1 VGLSV
6 SAKDECSFEQI
17 CFTGWIKRVGKTG
30 MAENIFDLI
39 RKISCANHHKQLVL
53 KNPPN
58 MARIR
63 YILSMFPDA
72 KFVYIQRDAFDTY
85 ASNKKMVQMIFRKYA
100 LGKIV
105 DVDPGHLILD
115 SYAMMADLYHRDKL
129 LIPPAH
135 LCEISYEKFVADPVE
150 CMETIYEQ
158 LQLGDFSF
166 CQQAMC
172 S

>member
-1 VGLSV
+1 
-6 SAKDECSFEQI
+6 
-17 CFTGWIKRVGKTG
+17 
-30 MAENIFDLI
+30 
-39 RKISCANHHKQLVL
+39 
-53 KNPPN
+53 
-58 MARIR
+58 
-63 YILSMFPDA
+63 MFPDA

-115 SYAMMADLYHRDKL
+115 SYAMMVDLYHRDKL

-135 LCEISYEKFVADPVE
+135 LWEISYEKFVADPVE
-150 CMETIYEQ
+150 CMKTIYEQ

-166 CQQAMC
+166 CRQAMC
-172 S
+172 RLAEQEKDHAVTRHTLPIKERAIIEERMCQIASAHPM

>member
-1 VGLSV
+1 
-6 SAKDECSFEQI
+6 
-17 CFTGWIKRVGKTG
+17 
-30 MAENIFDLI
+30 
-39 RKISCANHHKQLVL
+39 
-53 KNPPN
+53 

-85 ASNKKMVQMIFRKYA
+85 ASNKRMVQMIFRKYA

-115 SYAMMADLYHRDKL
+115 SYALIAGRYHQDKL

-135 LCEISYEKFVADPVE
+135 LCEISYEKFVAHPVE

-166 CQQAMC
+166 CRQAMC
-172 S
+172 RLAEMEKDHPVTRHTLGTGERAVIEERVNQISSAHPM